1 MARVCQLQG
10 INLASALEEAASVVR
25 RGGVLAMP
33 TESFYALGASPFYEE
48 AVRRLCRIKGRAGD
62 KPLLVLIAD
71 LAQLDSLVSDVT
83 RGASALVSRFW
94 PGPLTIIFPAAPS
107 LPLGVTAGTG
117 TVGVRQPADPILQ
130 SLVRRVGPLTGT
142 SANRSGKPPA
152 TTADEVQA
160 ALGSE
165 LDLIL
170 DGGPTAAGLPS
181 SLVQT
186 VGSIRLL
193 REGPVS
199 RGQIEQA
206 LAAVDLA
213 LAP

>member
-1 MARVCQLQG
+1 
-10 INLASALEEAASVVR
+10 
-25 RGGVLAMP
+25 
-33 TESFYALGASPFYEE
+33 
-48 AVRRLCRIKGRAGD
+48 
-62 KPLLVLIAD
+62 
-71 LAQLDSLVSDVT
+71 
-83 RGASALVSRFW
+83 
-94 PGPLTIIFPAAPS
+94 
-107 LPLGVTAGTG
+107 
-117 TVGVRQPADPILQ
+117 
-130 SLVRRVGPLTGT
+130 LTGT